1 MADET
6 SARRQNRETTMA
18 GWLAVTPQRTLD
30 MLASFQATVIEE
42 LLRRIETSADQI
54 GADSIIVAG
63 GVACNTGL
71 RARAGDVRGLSFY
84 FPSRGLSTDNAA
96 MIAAAA
102 FPKFKRCE
110 FASFDLKVQP
120 ALVLA

>member
-1 MADET
+1 
-6 SARRQNRETTMA
+6 
-18 GWLAVTPQRTLD
+18 

-42 LLRRIETSADQI
+42 LLRRIPVSADQI
-54 GADSIIVAG
+54 GADSVIVAG

-71 RARAGDVRGLSFY
+71 RARAGTVRGLSFY

-102 FPKFKRCE
+102 FPKFQRAE
-110 FASFDLKVQP
+110 FASLDLKVQP
-120 ALVLA
+120 GLMLA

>member
-1 MADET
+1 MAEET
-6 SARRQNRETTMA
+6 ALRRQNRDTSVA

-42 LLRRIETSADQI
+42 LLRRISLSADQI
-54 GADSIIVAG
+54 GADSVIMAG

-71 RARAGDVRGLSFY
+71 RAQAGDVRGLSFY
-84 FPSRGLSTDNAA
+84 FPSQGLSTDNAA

-102 FPKFKRCE
+102 FPKFQRSE
-110 FASFDLKVQP
+110 FATLDLKVQP
-120 ALVLA
+120 GLMLA